1 MKKLNIHILKHEQI
15 GSVEDNIMKAAKKRG
30 HTVKIVDPLK
40 ILYGKKQTKREMP
53 DIILA
58 RPELS
63 SLTEPVFAAYVT
75 YLTEYKNKNVPV
87 LNGLHFIIMGQDKYL
102 THIEVDR
109 YFKEQNLVTNINP
122 ETYVSFDKNMAEVQA
137 LKLVERDGSCVI
149 KKPDSGRGE
158 GVFHVTNERELR
170 LLLHSFDKHE
180 PIMMQKT
187 IEKEKKLKNR
197 YRDIRIIV
205 SRDAKTLQP
214 VVEKAYYRNGP
225 QNSFLTNLSRGGK
238 ITKYETIDKKLCEF
252 ASHVLEAVQGDFAGI
267 DFVRDI
273 HGDYYF
279 EEVNVSFEIS
289 PQSEK
294 IVGKQIWKNVVDLLE
309 VRATESA

>member
-15 GSVEDNIMKAAKKRG
+15 GSVEHNIVKAATKRG
-30 HTVKIVDPLK
+30 HTVTIVDPLR
-40 ILYGKKQTKREMP
+40 ILYGKKQTKRDTP

-109 YFKEQNLVTNINP
+109 YFKEQNIVTNINP
-122 ETYVSFDKNMAEVQA
+122 ETYVSFDKGMAEVQA
-137 LKLVERDGSCVI
+137 LKLVERDESCVI

-205 SRDAKTLQP
+205 SRDAKTLNP

-252 ASHVLEAVQGDFAGI
+252 ASHVLEAVEGDFAGI

-273 HGDYYF
+273 HGIYYF

-289 PQSEK
+289 DQSEK
-294 IVGKQIWKNVVDLLE
+294 IVGTQIWQNVVDFLE
-309 VRATESA
+309 AKAAVKS